1 MRKPPPPRP
10 RGSPKIGG
18 RRKGTPNRRTI
29 EARLLCSNLVQD
41 IDYQTRLRRDFIRRR
56 VHPSI
61 ESMVWAYH
69 LGKPKEQVEMTGKFT
84 MNQRLEAER
93 QLIRS
98 TLDPSEL
105 ELLAEQSQRL
115 LDEALARARAQQL
128 TGTIIDAVA
137 APSTAPAISVDA
149 EPLDA
154 RGEPQTTK
162 PGP

>member
-10 RGSPKIGG
+10 PGSAKIGG

-115 LDEALARARAQQL
+115 LDDALARARAQQL

-137 APSTAPAISVDA
+137 APPTAPAISVDA
-149 EPLDA
+149 E
-154 RGEPQTTK
+154 
-162 PGP
+162 

>member
-1 MRKPPPPRP
+1 M
-10 RGSPKIGG
+10 
-18 RRKGTPNRRTI
+18 
-29 EARLLCSNLVQD
+29 
-41 IDYQTRLRRDFIRRR
+41 
-56 VHPSI
+56 HPSI

-69 LGKPKEQVEMTGKFT
+69 LGKPKEQVDMTGKFT
-84 MNQRLEAER
+84 MNQCLEAEG

-115 LDEALARARAQQL
+115 LDDALARARAKQL
-128 TGTIIDAVA
+128 PSATIDAVT
-137 APSTAPAISVDA
+137 APSTAPAISVDG
-149 EPLDA
+149 EPLDG

>member
-1 MRKPPPPRP
+1 
-10 RGSPKIGG
+10 
-18 RRKGTPNRRTI
+18 
-29 EARLLCSNLVQD
+29 
-41 IDYQTRLRRDFIRRR
+41 
-56 VHPSI
+56 
-61 ESMVWAYH
+61 MVWAYH

-115 LDEALARARAQQL
+115 LDDALARARAKHA
-128 TGTIIDAVA
+128 TGLIIAAVA
-137 APSTAPAISVDA
+137 TPSTAPAISVDA

-154 RGEPQTTK
+154 SDESQTTK